1 MHGYKLRFLESV
13 GIAGKLNHEEH
24 EAHEDK
30 IILQLRPSCFSW

>member
-1 MHGYKLRFLESV
+1 MHGYKLRFQSV

-30 IILQLRPSCFSW
+30 IILQLRPSCSSW